1 MTESEEINAASLALD
16 HAAEAIATLAA
27 IMRDD
32 SLTPAARISAA
43 NALLKWSGAKGD
55 GKGSGVQIVHLY
67 WGSDGS
73 EKEGL
78 TE

>member
-1 MTESEEINAASLALD
+1 MTEGEEAGSLALG

-32 SLTPAARISAA
+32 GLSPAARISAA

-55 GKGSGVQIVHLY
+55 GKGKGVQIVHLY
-67 WGSDGS
+67 WSPPAPQ
-73 EKEGL
+73 KEGL

>member
-1 MTESEEINAASLALD
+1 MKESDESNAAALALG

-55 GKGSGVQIVHLY
+55 GKGKGIEIVHLY
-67 WGSDGS
+67 WAPASPQ
-73 EKEGL
+73 KEDL
-78 TE
+78 TD

>member
-1 MTESEEINAASLALD
+1 MTESDESHAAALALS

-32 SLTPAARISAA
+32 SLTPAARVSAA
-43 NALLKWSGAKGD
+43 NALLKWSRAKGD

-67 WGSDGS
+67 WGPPGS
-73 EKEGL
+73 EKERL
-78 TE
+78 T